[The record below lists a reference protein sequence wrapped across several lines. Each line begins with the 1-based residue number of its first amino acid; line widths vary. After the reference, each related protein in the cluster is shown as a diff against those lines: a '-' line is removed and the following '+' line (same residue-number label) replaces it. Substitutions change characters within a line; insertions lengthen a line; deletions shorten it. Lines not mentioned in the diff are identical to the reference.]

1 MTPFLNGLLFGLI
14 FVFSIGPAFFSLI
27 QTSVQKG
34 LTRAILLAVGISLSD
49 LTFVALSLMGVTS
62 WMQSDR
68 FKIWVSVVGAIM
80 LISYGVYSWFKK
92 PRVYE
97 NSVEEKKDVKNVKY
111 VIKGFLLNGF
121 NPFILVFWM
130 GIIGVVTVN
139 FAYDTTQQPYFFLG
153 VLITIF
159 TTDLIKAFV
168 ANRLRS
174 IVTTN
179 AILIMNRSVGV
190 ILILFG
196 LQMCYFLFSNFANL

>member
-14 FVFSIGPAFFSLI
+14 FIFSLGPAFFSLV
-27 QTSVQKG
+27 QTSIQKG
-34 LTRAILLAVGISLSD
+34 FSRAILLAIGISLSD
-49 LTFVALSLMGVTS
+49 FTFVILTLMGITT
-62 WMQSDR
+62 WLQSDR
-68 FKIWVSVVGAIM
+68 FKIWVSVVGAII
-80 LISYGVYSWFKK
+80 LISYGIYSWFKK
-92 PRVYE
+92 PKIYA
-97 NSVEEKKDVKNVKY
+97 NNLDDKQDKNIKY
-111 VIKGFLLNGF
+111 LIKGFLLNGF

-139 FAYDTTQQPYFFLG
+139 FDYDATQQSYFFSG

-174 IVTTN
+174 VVTTN
-179 AILIMNRSVGV
+179 TILIMNRSVGV

-196 LQMCYFLFSNFANL
+196 LQLFYFLFSNYGL

>member
-14 FVFSIGPAFFSLI
+14 FIFSLGPAFFSLV
-27 QTSVQKG
+27 QTSIQKG
-34 LTRAILLAVGISLSD
+34 FSKAILLAIGISLSD
-49 LTFVALSLMGVTS
+49 FTFVVLTLMGITT
-62 WMQSDR
+62 WLQSDR
-68 FKIWVSVVGAIM
+68 FKIWVSVVGAII
-80 LISYGVYSWFKK
+80 LISYGIYSWFKK
-92 PRVYE
+92 PKIYA
-97 NSVEEKKDVKNVKY
+97 NNLDDKQDKNIKY
-111 VIKGFLLNGF
+111 LIKGFLLNGF

-139 FAYDTTQQPYFFLG
+139 FEYEATQQSYFFSG

-174 IVTTN
+174 VVTTN
-179 AILIMNRSVGV
+179 TILIMNRSVGV

-196 LQMCYFLFSNFANL
+196 LQLFYFLFSNYGL